1 MNLINPVVSSVVPYV
16 LNPIMRQFKYLF
28 LPNNNVKA
36 VVDAMDVLRAKK
48 DIQNAKREGED
59 CSPEMEFWLEK
70 VENIERDVAA
80 IKQEYYL
87 RKKCIGISSLNLVSN
102 YKIGKRA
109 FKTKEE
115 LMQLLNK
122 SSKFEVICRYLKENT
137 AGIVGIWGM
146 RGVGK
151 TILLRSINNEFI
163 HNKDGMFDH
172 VIWVAVSQNNIEK
185 VQSDIAKYLGLSS
198 ADASAIC
205 DFLSRKSFLLLLDDL
220 WSSLDLET
228 IGVPEIQHDA
238 QDENK
243 RMVVFTTQSKAICR
257 SMEAD
262 TKIRMEPLDDD
273 AAWSLF
279 NEKAGKELIASDEK
293 IEYHAKDITEK
304 CAGLPL
310 VLVTVGKVMSTKKSP
325 QDWEGV
331 ATMMGKFPGMK
342 EPSLFPFLKISYD
355 SLEGDSLRQCFL
367 YCSLW
372 GEDEQ
377 IPTDE
382 LIECWMG
389 HGLLGDF
396 DELNEAYIKG
406 ETIIGLLKE
415 ACLLE
420 SGVLKQP
427 VLKSSDLTSNV
438 KLHGMVRDLA
448 LWIASDC
455 HENKRGWLVKRQR
468 NLKRLP
474 KDLSGR
480 EVISLAN
487 NKLRSLDQSAKF
499 NKLRTFMLQGNENLD
514 LISPGFFMTMHFLKY
529 LDLSKTSITT
539 LPEEIRMLQEL
550 QYLNLSFSSII
561 SLPSTLG
568 DLNQLKYL
576 YCGKASNLKDI
587 PQDLIPRLTKLN
599 VLDLYSTGVYFFKGA
614 YLDDMEN
621 FLCKLKGV
629 GINIEGVSALK
640 RLSCVPK
647 QKVQLTEG
655 FYEYLTSVSISPS
668 LLGINSK
675 TSLQELQILGISPL
689 KELVMKTEHE
699 DSWCL
704 SHLKSLRLKFHP
716 KLRNIIWEDL
726 EARHFLPKLAYLSIY
741 KCDSLTS
748 LSWVA
753 QLPSLQILKIRKCCK
768 LMSII
773 ADDHHKMIE
782 DGTPFQSLKTL
793 ILDNLPDLD
802 SIYEGKLSFPSIE
815 AIILSK
821 CWKLGSLPLGYDSAK
836 NMTYISVKPGYLWDD
851 MNWAF
856 KCRFSRFVVQ
866 RSVEWTIFNGDRKEA
881 EKGFKEGDLIKEDIK
896 TMKTDPKKEV
906 SLIGRGNGFPQVVP
920 VMELIFVSNEMH
932 SSKCSYE
939 IL

>member
-1 MNLINPVVSSVVPYV
+1 MDLINPVVSSVVPYV

-36 VVDAMDVLRAKK
+36 VVDAMHVLRAKK
-48 DIQNAKREGED
+48 ASTERDIQNANREGKD
-59 CSPEMEFWLEK
+59 CSPEMEFWLQK
-70 VENIERDVAA
+70 FENIERDVDD
-80 IKQEYYL
+80 IKQEYDL
-87 RKKCIGISSLNLVSN
+87 RKKCVGISSLNLVSN

-109 FKTKEE
+109 FKKKEE

-122 SSKFEVICRYLKENT
+122 SSKFEVICGYLKENT

-146 RGVGK
+146 RGIGK
-151 TILLRSINNEFI
+151 TRLLRSINNEFV
-163 HNKDGMFDH
+163 HNNDGKFDH
-172 VIWVAVSQNNIEK
+172 VIWVAVSRNNIEK

-198 ADASAIC
+198 ADAGAIC

-243 RMVVFTTQSKAICR
+243 RMVVFTTQSKAICG

-262 TKIRMEPLDDD
+262 MKIKMEPLDDD

-279 NEKAGKELIASDEK
+279 EEKAGKELIASDK
-293 IEYHAKDITEK
+293 QIEHHAKDITGK

-310 VLVTVGKVMSTKKSP
+310 VLVTVAKAMSTKKSP
-325 QDWEGV
+325 QDWECV
-331 ATMMGKFPGMK
+331 ATMMGNFAGMK
-342 EPSLFPFLKISYD
+342 EPSLFSFLKISYD
-355 SLEGDSLRQCFL
+355 SLEGDSLRECFL

-382 LIECWMG
+382 LIDCWMG

-396 DELNEAYIKG
+396 DELNEAYIEG
-406 ETIIGLLKE
+406 ETIIGRLKE

-438 KLHGMVRDLA
+438 KLHGMIRDLA
-448 LWIASDC
+448 LWITSNC
-455 HENKRGWLVKRQR
+455 QENKRGWFVKRQR
-468 NLKRLP
+468 NLKRLR
-474 KDLSGR
+474 KDLNDR
-480 EVISLAN
+480 EVISLEN
-487 NKLRSLDQSAKF
+487 NKLRSLDQSTNF
-499 NKLRTFMLQGNENLD
+499 DKLKTFMIQGNENLD
-514 LISPGFFMTMHFLKY
+514 LISPSFFTTMHFLKY
-529 LDLSKTSITT
+529 LDLSKTCITT
-539 LPEEIRMLQEL
+539 LPEEIGMLKEL

-568 DLNQLKYL
+568 YLNQLKYL
-576 YCGKASNLKDI
+576 YCGKASNLKNI
-587 PQDLIPRLTKLN
+587 PQDLIARLTKLN
-599 VLDLYSTGVYFFKGA
+599 VLDLYSTGIYFFKGA
-614 YLDDMEN
+614 YLDDIKKI
-621 FLCKLKGV
+621 LCKLKGV
-629 GINIEGVSALK
+629 GINIEGISALK
-640 RLSCVPK
+640 QLSCVPK
-647 QKVQLTEG
+647 QRVQLTDA
-655 FYEYLTSVSISPS
+655 FHEYLTSISISPS
-668 LLGINSK
+668 LLGINNK
-675 TSLQELQILGISPL
+675 KSLQELQILGISSL
-689 KELVMKTEHE
+689 KELVMTTEHE

-704 SHLKSLRLKFHP
+704 SHLQSLRLSFHP

-753 QLPSLQILKIRKCCK
+753 QLPSLQILKIRKCRK

-773 ADDHHKMIE
+773 ADDHHIMIE
-782 DGTPFQSLKTL
+782 DGTPFQRLKTL

-802 SIYEGKLSFPSIE
+802 SIYERKLSFPSIE
-815 AIILSK
+815 AIILRK
-821 CWKLGSLPLGYDSAK
+821 CWKLASLPLGYDSAK
-836 NMTYISVKPGYLWDD
+836 NMMYISVKPGYLWDD
-851 MNWAF
+851 MDWAF
-856 KCRFSRFVVQ
+856 KCHFSRFVV
-866 RSVEWTIFNGDRKEA
+866 RVKSACYG
-881 EKGFKEGDLIKEDIK
+881 
-896 TMKTDPKKEV
+896 
-906 SLIGRGNGFPQVVP
+906 
-920 VMELIFVSNEMH
+920 
-932 SSKCSYE
+932 
-939 IL
+939 